1 MRKLASIVTIATSTP
16 IPDTD
21 RLSVATMVG
30 KGWNVV
36 TGRDE
41 FKPGD
46 KAVYFEID
54 SYLPAD
60 DSRYEFLK
68 ERCLRKFVSKSGQV
82 LKEGI
87 RIRTCKLRGVISQGL
102 LMPIQGNYPE
112 LHDAKDGDDVTE
124 YLKVEHYDE
133 VAEALKPATGG
144 NPVAA
149 DALGK
154 FPSDFIPK
162 TDEERIQNLGDYFEK
177 MKGRV
182 FEVTEKNDGSSVT
195 MFYSKAVDPDDPFG
209 VCTRNL
215 RLKRETEKGTI
226 PVPWQMFLKY
236 DMETKLERMCAVME
250 RELALQGE
258 LVGPGINGNRDL
270 YTDWEWHVFRIW
282 DISNQKFLNPNKAEE
297 LCQEFEL
304 QYVPV
309 ISSAMQ
315 VFDMFNTMDELLK
328 FAEGKTAKGHEREGL
343 VFKSV
348 DDKPYVSFKAVSNRY
363 LLKQGD

>member
-1 MRKLASIVTIATSTP
+1 MPRKLASIVEIATCKP

-46 KAVYFEID
+46 QAVYFEID
-54 SYLPAD
+54 SYLPFD
-60 DSRYEFLK
+60 DPRYEFLND
-68 ERCLRKFVSKSGQV
+68 RCLRKFVSKSGQI
-82 LKEGI
+82 LKQGLKI
-87 RIRTCKLRGVISQGL
+87 KTCKLRGVVSQGL
-102 LMPIQGNYPE
+102 LMPISAFPE
-112 LHDAKDGDDVTE
+112 LDIRLPGEDVTQI
-124 YLKVEHYDE
+124 LKVEHYDE
-133 VAEALKPATGG
+133 IAEALRPATGG

-154 FPSDFIPK
+154 FPTDFIPK
-162 TDEERIQNLGDYFEK
+162 TDEERIQNLADYFQT

-195 MFYSKAVDPDDPFG
+195 MFFSKTVDPEDPYG

-215 RLKRETEKGTI
+215 RLKRETEKGII
-226 PVPWQMFLKY
+226 PVPWQIFLKY
-236 DMETKLERMCAVME
+236 DMETKLERVCAE
-250 RELALQGE
+250 LGCELAFQGE

-270 YTDWEWHVFRIW
+270 YTDFEWHVFRIW
-282 DISNQKFLNPNKAEE
+282 DISNQKFINPNRAEE
-297 LCQEFEL
+297 ICETFEIP
-304 QYVPV
+304 YVPV
-309 ISSAMQ
+309 ISSSMQ
-315 VFDMFNTMDELLK
+315 VFDTFSTIDELLK

-348 DDKPYVSFKAVSNRY
+348 DEGSYVSFKAVSNKY

>member
-1 MRKLASIVTIATSTP
+1 MRKLASVVTIATCDP

-30 KGWNVV
+30 KGWRVV

-46 KAVYFEID
+46 RAVYFEID

-60 DSRYEFLK
+60 DLRYEFLK

-82 LKEGI
+82 IKEGI

-102 LMPIQGNYPE
+102 LMPIRGNFPE
-112 LHDAKDGDDVTE
+112 LHDTSEGTDVTE

-133 VAEALKPATGG
+133 VKEALRPVTGG

-154 FPSDFIPK
+154 FPTDYIPK
-162 TDEERIQNLGDYFEK
+162 TDEERIQNLADYFQT
-177 MKGRV
+177 MKERA

-195 MFYSKAVDPDDPFG
+195 MFFSKTVDPEDPYG

-215 RLKRETEKGTI
+215 RLKRETEKGII
-226 PVPWQMFLKY
+226 PLPWQMFHKY
-236 DMETKLERMCAVME
+236 DMETKLERVCAE
-250 RELALQGE
+250 LGCELAFQGE

-270 YTDWEWHVFRIW
+270 YTDFEWHVFRIW
-282 DISNQKFLNPNKAEE
+282 DISNQKFINPNKAEE
-297 LCQEFEL
+297 ICETFEIP
-304 QYVPV
+304 YVPV
-309 ISSAMQ
+309 ISSSLQ
-315 VFDMFNTMDELLK
+315 VFDMFSTMDELLK

-348 DDKPYVSFKAVSNRY
+348 DEGSYVSFKAVSNKY